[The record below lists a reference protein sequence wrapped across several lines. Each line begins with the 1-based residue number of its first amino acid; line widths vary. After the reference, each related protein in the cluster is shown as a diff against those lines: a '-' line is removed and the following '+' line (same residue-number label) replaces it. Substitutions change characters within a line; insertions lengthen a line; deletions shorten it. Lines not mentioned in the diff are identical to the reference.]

1 MVGWWNRLKTIWDND
16 PFIKPRADNK
26 RRFQPTSCLDCRM
39 QYKIDPYSYVSPC
52 PDTEKSGVL
61 FCHRISHDLAIHA
74 MHESQINLHL
84 RGKHLPRALSQLLH
98 AFDLKK

>member
-1 MVGWWNRLKTIWDND
+1 
-16 PFIKPRADNK
+16 
-26 RRFQPTSCLDCRM
+26 M
-39 QYKIDPYSYVSPC
+39 QYKIDPYSYAFSYPG
-52 PDTEKSGVL
+52 TEKSGGL

-74 MHESQINLHL
+74 MHESRINLHL